1 MRINCL
7 GCGFKLDL
15 DEAYDDYDGPVKC
28 FTCEAILEIRTEQ
41 GRIKAVK
48 QVNMAQ
54 HPSAEEV
61 FERVL
66 SPMKE
71 AA

>member
-1 MRINCL
+1 MKIICL
-7 GCGFKLDL
+7 GCGFRLDV
-15 DEAYDDYDGPVKC
+15 DEAYDDYDGPIKC
-28 FTCEAILEIRTEQ
+28 FVCEAILEIRTEQ
-41 GRIKAVK
+41 GSIKAVR
-48 QVNMAQ
+48 QVNIVQ

-66 SPMKE
+66 NPMKE